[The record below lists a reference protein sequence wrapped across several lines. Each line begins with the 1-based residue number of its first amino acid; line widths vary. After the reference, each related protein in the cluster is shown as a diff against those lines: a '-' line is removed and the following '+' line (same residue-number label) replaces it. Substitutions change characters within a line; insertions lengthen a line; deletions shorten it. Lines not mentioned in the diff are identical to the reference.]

1 MPMRA
6 GSSQPKPRLLRGR
19 AFIKVER
26 GPKGREAG
34 MLWMAVKRILSRQ
47 TDVRWNRPGRNSTT
61 MRMMAMG

>member
-26 GPKGREAG
+26 GPKGRAAG

-47 TDVRWNRPGRNSTT
+47 TDVRWNRP
-61 MRMMAMG
+61 

>member
-26 GPKGREAG
+26 GPKGRAAG
-34 MLWMAVKRILSRQ
+34 QKIYNYALAHDFRFLSYG
-47 TDVRWNRPGRNSTT
+47 DSSLLIP
-61 MRMMAMG
+61 

>member
-26 GPKGREAG
+26 GPKGRAAG
-34 MLWMAVKRILSRQ
+34 MLWMAVKRMLSRQ
-47 TDVRWNRPGRNSTT
+47 TDVRWNRPAGTPPR
-61 MRMMAMG
+61 

>member
-19 AFIKVER
+19 VFIKAER
-26 GPKGREAG
+26 GPKGRAAG
-34 MLWMAVKRILSRQ
+34 MLWMAVKRMLSRQ

-61 MRMMAMG
+61 MRTMAMG